1 MVPTEGI
8 EPPTYWLQ
16 VSCAT
21 SCAKSAWHPSLS
33 SRVLL
38 LGHIFFCFLIIA
50 TLRLWRTMKPR
61 SSYVPFHR
69 IGYLHRVSLI
79 SLLTQR
85 TLYRVSVI
93 IYRQRP
99 RLLLFQYKL
108 VGHPLVLTGS
118 IVRIITNES
127 CHILLCEVGNIRSL
141 WTVLLSSIALS
152 YNYIKRLALISK
164 SNGFLIRSAETV
176 SFHGQ
181 S

>member
-1 MVPTEGI
+1 MPNERFELPVLR
-8 EPPTYWLQ
+8 LQ
-16 VSCAT
+16 GVCISHYAN
-21 SCAKSAWHPSLS
+21 SARLPNS
-33 SRVLL
+33 SIRALL

-69 IGYLHRVSLI
+69 IGYLHRVSLM

-85 TLYRVSVI
+85 TLYRVNVI
-93 IYRQRP
+93 IYRQGP

-141 WTVLLSSIALS
+141 
-152 YNYIKRLALISK
+152 
-164 SNGFLIRSAETV
+164 
-176 SFHGQ
+176 
-181 S
+181 